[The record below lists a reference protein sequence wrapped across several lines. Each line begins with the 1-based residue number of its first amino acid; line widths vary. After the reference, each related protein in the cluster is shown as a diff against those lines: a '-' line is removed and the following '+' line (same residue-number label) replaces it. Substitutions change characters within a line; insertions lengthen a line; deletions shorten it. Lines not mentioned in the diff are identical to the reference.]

1 MPVLVVAVAL
11 LGLAVGSFLNVV
23 VHRVPTG
30 ASLVAPGSHCPQC
43 EHPVRA
49 RHNVPVLGW
58 LWLRGAC
65 ADCRG
70 HISIRYPLVELVTAV
85 VFVALVLRAGM
96 TDALAALPAQLVFAA
111 LGLALALIDLDT
123 HRLPDVLVLPAYP
136 VLAVLLGAAA
146 VWQGDL
152 GAFGRAAVG
161 AAALYVLYH
170 AVALAKPG
178 GMGFGD
184 VKLAGIVGAVLGYS
198 SWSALVV
205 GGFAAFLLGG
215 VTGVVLLATH
225 RADRRS
231 GVPFGPFMVA
241 GALVALLAAAPIAQ
255 AYLRLVYRTA

>member
-1 MPVLVVAVAL
+1 MPVLVVALAL

-23 VHRVPTG
+23 IHRVPAG
-30 ASLVAPGSHCPQC
+30 LSLVAPGSRCPQC
-43 EHPVRA
+43 ENPIRN

-58 LWLRGAC
+58 LWLRGSC
-65 ADCRG
+65 ADCANP
-70 HISIRYPLVELVTAV
+70 ISIRYPLVELATAV

-96 TDALAALPAQLVFAA
+96 TDALAALPAQLVFAG

-152 GAFGRAAVG
+152 GAFGRAVVG
-161 AAALYVLYH
+161 GAALYVLYY
-170 AVALAKPG
+170 ALALAKPG

-184 VKLAGIVGAVLGYS
+184 VKLAGIVGVVLGYS
-198 SWSALVV
+198 SWSALLV

-215 VTGVVLLATH
+215 VTGVALLATH

-241 GALVALLAAAPIAQ
+241 GAILALLAAAPIAD
-255 AYLRLVYRTA
+255 AYLNLVYRTA